1 MPCSVSFHKVVI
13 RRIILAVVRDCCYGY
28 GVERSTNVNHGRVSI
43 ASEFQ

>member
-13 RRIILAVVRDCCYGY
+13 RRIILAVVRDCCGC
-28 GVERSTNVNHGRVSI
+28 GVEKPTNVNHGRVSI